1 MASTASGPETIGFL
15 LIPQFSM
22 IAFAAAVEPLRLA
35 NHESGRPLYRWVL
48 ISPDGGS
55 VPASN
60 GIAVPADCALA
71 DAPPLAALVLCAGI
85 DGHWYQDRAV
95 FARLRRM
102 AARGVALGSLCTGS
116 HVLARAGLL
125 DGYRCTVHWENL
137 AGLSESFPAVEA
149 TGELFTI
156 DRNRFT
162 CAGGTAA
169 ADMMLHRIAAAHG
182 DALAARIGE
191 QMLHDAIRPGSLR
204 QHAIL
209 QPPRLSER
217 QELQAA
223 IAAMRENIETP
234 LDLATLAARLGQS
247 RRNVERLFRK
257 HMSCSPARYYL
268 GLRLARARQLLGQT
282 RMPVVEVALSC
293 GFVSA
298 AHFSKRYR
306 GYFGVAPRADQASE
320 RAGKAKVREAQS
332 W

>member
-1 MASTASGPETIGFL
+1 LAPVFGPETIGFL

-35 NHESGRPLYRWVL
+35 NHESGRVLYRWVL
-48 ISPDGGS
+48 VSSDGGA
-55 VPASN
+55 VTASN
-60 GIAVPADCALA
+60 GIAIPADCTLTE
-71 DAPPLAALVLCAGI
+71 APSLSALVLCGGI
-85 DGHWYQDRAV
+85 DGHWYKDRAV
-95 FARLRRM
+95 LAWLRRQ
-102 AARGVALGSLCTGS
+102 AKQGVAVGAVCTGS

-137 AGLSESFPAVEA
+137 ASFAESFPDVEA
-149 TGELFTI
+149 TGELFTV

-182 DALAARIGE
+182 DGLAARIGE
-191 QMLHDAIRPGSLR
+191 QMLHDTIRPGALR
-204 QHAIL
+204 QHVVL
-209 QPPRLSER
+209 QPPRVSER

-223 IAAMRENIETP
+223 VELMRENIEKP
-234 LDLATLAARLGQS
+234 RDLGQLAAELGQS
-247 RRNVERLFRK
+247 RRNIERLFRK
-257 HMSCSPARYYL
+257 HMNCSPARYYL
-268 GLRLARARQLLGQT
+268 GLRLARARQLLSQT
-282 RMPVVEVALSC
+282 RMAVVEVALSC

-306 GYFGVAPRADQASE
+306 SHFGVAPRADQASE
-320 RAGKAKVREAQS
+320 RAGKAKIREAQS